1 MKPSVI
7 AVIISAS
14 VGAGM
19 LLTFVLMGTAN
30 AVTYAGIVVDATMVA
45 AATLVALR
53 NPEQRS

>member
-1 MKPSVI
+1 
-7 AVIISAS
+7 
-14 VGAGM
+14 M